1 MSVRI
6 SHHPGSFL
14 IITGLLISNLTAIGQ
29 DQGNDQSSHSL
40 FGGAGFTSNM
50 VYMGTSIS
58 QDKPVYSGSLTY
70 GFKDELFLSASTF
83 HLSAFD
89 PFLAFHALSFSYS
102 HAVNSWFDY
111 SAGISR
117 YQVAPSLTD
126 TLFSSFLYGN
136 ITLGFDWKILYSKVS
151 LGGVL
156 SEGTS
161 TYLQLANSRY
171 FETPHFIDG
180 KAYFSF
186 DPYVNMLFGSLTRT
200 KTSDG
205 TIIGVSRPIGS
216 GRSDRSS
223 SQSTTTFF
231 GMMEV
236 DMGVPVAFNMDRI
249 TLEAEPGYILS
260 LYSDTELF
268 NPEGFVLMINCY
280 LKIF

>member
-1 MSVRI
+1 MFAGI
-6 SHHPGSFL
+6 SLRLGSTL
-14 IITGLLISNLTAIGQ
+14 MITALLVTHLTVIGQ
-29 DQGNDQSSHSL
+29 DQGNDQSIHSL
-40 FGGAGFTSNM
+40 YGGAGFTSNM

-58 QDKPVYSGSLTY
+58 QDKPVFSGSLTY

-89 PFLAFHALSFSYS
+89 PFLAFHALSLSYS

-156 SEGTS
+156 SEGS
-161 TYLQLANSRY
+161 SGYLQLANSRY

-186 DPYVNMLFGSLTRT
+186 DPYINMLFGSLTST
-200 KTSDG
+200 NTSDG
-205 TIIGVSRPIGS
+205 TVIGVSRPFGS
-216 GRSDRSS
+216 GRSDRNS
-223 SQSTTTFF
+223 SQSTTSFF
-231 GMMEV
+231 GLMEI
-236 DMGVPVAFNMDRI
+236 DMGVPVSFNMKRF

-268 NPEGFVLMINCY
+268 NPEGFVLLINCY
-280 LKIF
+280 VKFF

>member
-6 SHHPGSFL
+6 NHSLGSFL
-14 IITGLLISNLTAIGQ
+14 MIAGLMFTNLTVTGQ
-29 DQGNDQSSHSL
+29 DQGNDKSSHSL
-40 FGGAGFTSNM
+40 YGGVGFTSNM

-58 QDKPVYSGSLTY
+58 KDKPVYSGSLTY

-83 HLSAFD
+83 HLSAYD
-89 PFLAFHALSFSYS
+89 PFLAFHALSLSYN

-126 TLFSSFLYGN
+126 TLFNSFLYGN

-161 TYLQLANSRY
+161 CYLQLANSRY
-171 FETPHFIDG
+171 FETPRFIDG

-205 TIIGVSRPIGS
+205 TVIGVSRPIGS
-216 GRSDRSS
+216 GRSDRNS

-231 GMMEV
+231 GLMEI
-236 DMGVPVAFNMDRI
+236 DLGLPVAFNMDRI

-268 NPEGFVLMINCY
+268 NPEGFVLMVNCY
-280 LKIF
+280 AKIF

>member
-1 MSVRI
+1 MAARI
-6 SHHPGSFL
+6 SNRLGCFL
-14 IITGLLISNLTAIGQ
+14 MITILLFTCLTVAGQ
-29 DQGNDQSSHSL
+29 DQTHGQSSHSL
-40 FGGAGFTSNM
+40 YGGAGITSNM

-58 QDKPVYSGSLTY
+58 QDKPVFSGSLTY

-89 PFLAFHALSFSYS
+89 PFLAFHAFSLSYS

-111 SAGISR
+111 SIGISR
-117 YQVAPSLTD
+117 YQVAPALTD

-136 ITLGFDWKILYSKVS
+136 ITLGFDWKVLYSKVS

-161 TYLQLANSRY
+161 GYLQLANSRY
-171 FETPHFIDG
+171 FETLHIEG
-180 KAYFSF
+180 KAYFTF
-186 DPYVNMLFGSLTRT
+186 DPYINMLFGSLTRT

-205 TIIGVSRPIGS
+205 TVIGISRPFGS
-216 GRSDRSS
+216 GRSDRNS

-231 GMMEV
+231 GLMEI
-236 DMGVPVAFNMDRI
+236 DMGVPVAVNMKRL

-280 LKIF
+280 VRIF

>member
-1 MSVRI
+1 MSASI
-6 SHHPGSFL
+6 SSRFEYSL
-14 IITGLLISNLTAIGQ
+14 IVSILLLTCLTVAGQ
-29 DQGNDQSSHSL
+29 DQGKDQSSHSL
-40 FGGAGFTSNM
+40 YGGAGFTSNM

-89 PFLAFHALSFSYS
+89 PFLAFHALSLSYS
-102 HAVNSWFDY
+102 HVVNSWFDY

-161 TYLQLANSRY
+161 GYLQLANSRY
-171 FETPHFIDG
+171 FETPHFIDD

-186 DPYVNMLFGSLTRT
+186 DPYINMLFGSLTRT

-205 TIIGVSRPIGS
+205 TVIGVSRPMGS
-216 GRSDRSS
+216 GRSDSNS

-231 GMMEV
+231 GLMEI
-236 DMGVPVAFNMDRI
+236 DMGVPVSFNMKRV

-268 NPEGFVLMINCY
+268 NPEGFVLLINCY
-280 LKIF
+280 VKIF

>member
-6 SHHPGSFL
+6 NHSLGSFL
-14 IITGLLISNLTAIGQ
+14 MITGLLYTTLTVIGQ
-29 DQGNDQSSHSL
+29 EKENDQPSHS
-40 FGGAGFTSNM
+40 FYGGVGFTSNM

-58 QDKPVYSGSLTY
+58 QDKPVLSGSLTY

-89 PFLAFHALSFSYS
+89 PFLAFHAFSLSYN

-117 YQVAPSLTD
+117 YEVAPSLTD
-126 TLFSSFLYGN
+126 TLFNSFLYGN

-156 SEGTS
+156 SEGT
-161 TYLQLANSRY
+161 TGYLQLANSRY
-171 FETPHFIDG
+171 FETPDFIDG

-205 TIIGVSRPIGS
+205 TVIGVSRPIGS

-231 GMMEV
+231 GLMEI
-236 DMGVPVAFNMDRI
+236 DLGLPVAFNMDRI

-268 NPEGFVLMINCY
+268 NPEGFVLLVNCY
-280 LKIF
+280 VKIF